1 MTKVVGIEAMF
12 QHSIAIKMDEKK
24 QNKTKEGKS
33 FAMVIQI
40 YFQDMIST
48 DLGNIKYSLYL
59 ENESALPNYTA

>member
-1 MTKVVGIEAMF
+1 MTKVVGIEAMLH
-12 QHSIAIKMDEKK
+12 HSIAIKMDEKK

-33 FAMVIQI
+33 FAMVIQM